1 MFSPSDIFATIVRGC
16 TFFQLLAA
24 MCLMFACQRSQIFLL
39 LFKDAEKAEKQS
51 LKSVL
56 IANFGI
62 LLLPFCLAIFYP
74 DVGKLA
80 GYLGSFCALG
90 CIYVLP
96 TITNLK
102 ASFLEIKHPVL
113 AEALKQNKFEYKES
127 SNPLV
132 SPKLKLQSRFVA

>member
-1 MFSPSDIFATIVRGC
+1 
-16 TFFQLLAA
+16 
-24 MCLMFACQRSQIFLL
+24 L

-51 LKSVL
+51 FKSVL
-56 IANFGI
+56 ITNLGI
-62 LLLPFCLAIFYP
+62 LIVPFTIAIFYP

-80 GYLGSFCALG
+80 GCLGSLCALG

-102 ASFLEIKHPVL
+102 ASYLEIKHPVL
-113 AEALKQNKFEYKES
+113 AEALKQNKFEYTQS
-127 SNPLV
+127 RNPLN